1 MNAAEGIAGLVGR
14 EFRQQVEVT
23 AADDV
28 EQRYLPGESFV
39 PYHSMLAYTHLLG
52 YGITVVGK
60 DQRTGENQ
68 HTWHSKF
75 HSTPDAALQEALQA
89 SVAI

>member
-1 MNAAEGIAGLVGR
+1 MSAAEGIAGLVGR

-39 PYHSMLAYTHLLG
+39 PYHSMLVYGKLLG

-60 DQRTGENQ
+60 DQRTGENRQ
-68 HTWHSKF
+68 WHSKF
-75 HSTPDAALQEALQA
+75 HNTADAALQEALQA